1 MKKILIIEDE
11 REIALLQKDYLQAEG
26 FRVTIETNG
35 KRGLRRALTE
45 AYDLYILDLIL
56 PGIDGFAIL
65 KRLRKEK
72 NVPILMVSAKKD
84 DTATVTGF
92 GLGADD

>member
-45 AYDLYILDLIL
+45 AYDL
-56 PGIDGFAIL
+56 
-65 KRLRKEK
+65 
-72 NVPILMVSAKKD
+72 
-84 DTATVTGF
+84 
-92 GLGADD
+92 